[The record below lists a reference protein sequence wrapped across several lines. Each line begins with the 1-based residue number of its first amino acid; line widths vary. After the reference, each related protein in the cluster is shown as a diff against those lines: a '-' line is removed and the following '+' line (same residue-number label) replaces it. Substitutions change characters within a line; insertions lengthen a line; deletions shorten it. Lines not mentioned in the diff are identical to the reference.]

1 MTFLPLLPPS
11 EQSSP
16 QPAQSQSQMPVVP
29 VVLEAV
35 PVAEETLA
43 SLAVHHDQSE
53 SEAEDSTDHESSGS
67 HHRHRLMNMPSYSSS
82 RSSSTTPSLSSAS
95 DTDDMDT
102 ESEAPSVIGGSS
114 EPSSPGERE
123 IGIGEYFVVNGEV
136 NPYFPSISPT
146 NVSGA
151 PRTPRQDPTYDVCKI
166 SQPGQTPPLSAM
178 YPGVALVLA
187 QQQQQDDSG
196 RKVKLEAI
204 PSPSLVPPSPFSLY
218 PPTAE
223 SNVAVAPL
231 VAVTMTKRAFFT
243 RTTSRLSVTS
253 LPSPDSLLGGESE
266 GGEREKVGLG
276 VLLPSLS
283 RRKGAEG
290 EVEVVSGV
298 GIPSDS

>member
-1 MTFLPLLPPS
+1 MAFIPLLPPS
-11 EQSSP
+11 EPSS
-16 QPAQSQSQMPVVP
+16 SQSETAPSQPQLAAEPVL
-29 VVLEAV
+29 LEVA

-43 SLAVHHDQSE
+43 SLTVHHDAQSE
-53 SEAEDSTDHESSGS
+53 SEAEDSADPESSGS
-67 HHRHRLMNMPSYSSS
+67 RHRHRLMNMPSYTSSP
-82 RSSSTTPSLSSAS
+82 SSSTTPSLSSAS

-114 EPSSPGERE
+114 EPPSPGERD
-123 IGIGEYFVVNGEV
+123 IPGEYFIIDGEI
-136 NPYFPSISPT
+136 NPYFPSVLATAATGP
-146 NVSGA
+146 

-178 YPGVALVLA
+178 YPGVALVLKER
-187 QQQQQDDSG
+187 DDDGG

-218 PPTAE
+218 PPTATANADGA
-223 SNVAVAPL
+223 SN

-253 LPSPDSLLGGESE
+253 LPSADALLSGGA
-266 GGEREKVGLG
+266 GGADGERVGLG

-283 RRKGAEG
+283 RRKEAEG
-290 EVEVVSGV
+290 EVEVS
-298 GIPSDS
+298 IPSEP